1 MKMQFAFLNRQ
12 TKQFVRLLMIYLY
25 MLSES
30 RIIALGNNL
39 TKTIVLQ
46 TETFRLH
53 TDLYIFDTV
62 INLTLLYSY
71 LWIMFSRFVRLPK
84 NVSFE

>member
-1 MKMQFAFLNRQ
+1 
-12 TKQFVRLLMIYLY
+12 

-30 RIIALGNNL
+30 RIITLENNLTNL

-53 TDLYIFDTV
+53 IDLYIFDTV

-71 LWIMFSRFVRLPK
+71 LWRMFSRFVRLPK